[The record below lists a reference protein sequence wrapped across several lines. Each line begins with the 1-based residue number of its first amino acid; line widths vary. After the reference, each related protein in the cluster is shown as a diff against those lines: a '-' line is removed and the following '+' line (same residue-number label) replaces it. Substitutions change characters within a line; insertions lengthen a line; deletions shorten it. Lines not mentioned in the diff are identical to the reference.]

1 MSGLGKGVI
10 TASIAKLLQLS
21 NYNVSCMKID
31 PYLNVDAGTMNPL
44 MHGEVFVTD
53 DGGEC
58 DMDIGAYERF
68 LDVNLSKDH
77 NLTTGKVFS
86 SVIEKE
92 RRGDYLGQCVQI
104 IPHVTDEI
112 KYRIRE
118 LASRYNLDI
127 LVVECGGTVGDI
139 ESLPFLEAMRQ
150 MWLEEGN
157 DNVLFVHVTL
167 APILDVVGEVKTK
180 PTQHSVQELRRIGIQ
195 PDIIAVRSKVM
206 LDGDVKRKI
215 ALFTNVRVQDVISC
229 HDVEYIYE
237 VPEVLAKQ
245 DLVSIIKEKL
255 KLYNKEINTPLWNS
269 WRSIVD
275 SYRNLKGEINI
286 AMVGKYVKL
295 ADSYVSVNHALNH
308 AGANLGYRVRIH
320 HIDSEIFEHEDDPYY
335 AKVLMHHF
343 KAVINAYNTNKSNRE
358 RLYSNSTNNLLLSN
372 EALLSNESIEYY
384 SSDGNPLKI
393 LDYFDGI
400 LVPGGF
406 GKRGS
411 EGIIRVADYAR
422 VKDIP
427 YLGICFGF
435 QLAIVAFARYVCMLD
450 NANST
455 EIDENTNHPVVHLLP
470 EQRGIDK
477 MGGTMR
483 LGLHE
488 IDVKSDTLAYK
499 VYNNKTKIYKRHR
512 HRYELNTEYKDM
524 LEKNGMIFSGWSD
537 DARRMEILEIP
548 KNRFYFA
555 VQYHAEFTS
564 RPGKPEES
572 FLAFVKAAID
582 YSKRNKSF
590 INYDNNI

>member
-1 MSGLGKGVI
+1 MLMHKSKYIFVTGGVMSGLGKGVI

-112 KYRIRE
+112 KNRVRD
-118 LASRYNLDI
+118 LAKRYNLDI

-150 MWLEEGN
+150 MWLEEGK

-167 APILDVVGEVKTK
+167 APMLDVVGEVKTK

-206 LDGDVKRKI
+206 LDDDVKRKI

-237 VPEVLAKQ
+237 VPEILAKQ

-255 KLYNKEINTPLWNS
+255 RLYNKDINASLWNS

-275 SYRNLKGEINI
+275 SYRNLRGEINI

-295 ADSYVSVNHALNH
+295 TDSYVSVNHALSH
-308 AGANLGYRVRIH
+308 AGARLGYRVRIH
-320 HIDSEIFEHEDDPYY
+320 HVDSEIFEHEDDPSY
-335 AKVLMHHF
+335 ARSLI
-343 KAVINAYNTNKSNRE
+343 KALNIEHLSSN
-358 RLYSNSTNNLLLSN
+358 TNNLVSDEHN
-372 EALLSNESIEYY
+372 GY
-384 SSDGNPLKI
+384 SEGSPLKI

-422 VKDIP
+422 VRDIP

-450 NANST
+450 DANST
-455 EIDENTNHPVVHLLP
+455 EIDESTNHPVVHLLP

-488 IDVKSDTLAYK
+488 IDVKNGTLAYK
-499 VYNNKTKIYKRHR
+499 IYNNTKIYKRHR
-512 HRYELNTEYKDM
+512 HRYELNIEYKDM
-524 LEKNGMIFSGWSD
+524 LEKNGMVFSGWSD
-537 DARRMEILEIP
+537 NAKRMEILEIP
-548 KNRFYFA
+548 NKRFYFA

-572 FLAFVKAAID
+572 FLAFVKAAVD
-582 YSKRNKSF
+582 YSKDK
-590 INYDNNI
+590 